1 MLKSLEDLK
10 DGQILRTTN
19 IFIFIRCHFF
29 AELRTSYM
37 KLICRMLKNSLREK
51 RKRWLKKNSSSFTYL
66 SFLFKLSVLKFRKKI
81 PPNKTKFYTN
91 IKVALYIFACIFKF
105 IFLFKKKRNHFLAH
119 LQTKCTK
126 TQFISPKFQPT
137 DYWPRNVTIRKSNFP
152 VATPSPSSLPLGQP
166 QQAVRV
172 SRCTRD
178 IVPTFHAIYETP
190 QVGLGCGWPATIV
203 ERERKREK

>member
-1 MLKSLEDLK
+1 MHIYK
-10 DGQILRTTN
+10 
-19 IFIFIRCHFF
+19 
-29 AELRTSYM
+29 
-37 KLICRMLKNSLREK
+37 
-51 RKRWLKKNSSSFTYL
+51 
-66 SFLFKLSVLKFRKKI
+66 
-81 PPNKTKFYTN
+81 PP
-91 IKVALYIFACIFKF
+91 
-105 IFLFKKKRNHFLAH
+105 
-119 LQTKCTK
+119 KCTK

-203 ERERKREK
+203 ERWRGRENEKNKEMEDEASGTRGTQRHTNPPTTQFLANDPSGRLFYREARIIAWKKFLPIICLSFNFSPKYFVS